1 MSGFLRGFANVKAS
15 LLMPEKTC
23 AVQFMSLLDEGVPFA
38 ERERL
43 CAMLILEDALWK
55 DGFSRIAGV
64 DEAGRGPLAGPIV
77 AAAVILRKPIARLN
91 DSKRLSESDRR
102 ALSGYIL
109 SGEHMVGV
117 ASVSPGDIDAHGIQ
131 QANYRVMREA
141 IVALRQTPDFVL
153 VDGFALSGISQP
165 VMRVIKGDAR
175 SLNIAAAS
183 IVAKVTRD
191 EMLLE
196 LDKRYPEYGFANH
209 KGYGTREH
217 LEAIRRFGPCPEHR
231 LSFAPFNRE
240 LGMTELF

>member
-1 MSGFLRGFANVKAS
+1 
-15 LLMPEKTC
+15 MPETTC
-23 AVQFMSLLDEGVPFA
+23 AAQFMSQLEGNVPFA

-43 CAMLILEDALWK
+43 CAMLVLEDALWK
-55 DGFSRIAGV
+55 EGFSRIAGV

-77 AAAVILRKPIARLN
+77 AAAVVLKKPIARLN
-91 DSKRLSESDRR
+91 DSKRLSESERR
-102 ALSGYIL
+102 VLSAYIL
-109 SGEHMVGV
+109 SGEHAVGV
-117 ASVSPGDIDAHGIQ
+117 AVVSPGEIDAHGIQ

-141 IVALRQTPDFVL
+141 ILALRQPPDFVL
-153 VDGFALSGISQP
+153 VDGFSLSGISQP

-191 EMLLE
+191 EMLLD

-217 LEAIRRFGPCPEHR
+217 MDAIGRFGPCPEHR
-231 LSFAPFNRE
+231 LSFAPFSGKP
-240 LGMTELF
+240 GMTELF